1 VSWWDHAKA
10 WLFPAWLK
18 HLITERDNST
28 PDAKRIIALAGTV
41 EYLWLPIHSV
51 VINHSPMDFQSY
63 ALGLAAI
70 LTSVG
75 AMLGLAAS
83 SERPPNG

>member
-1 VSWWDHAKA
+1 MIWQRIKG
-10 WLFPAWLK
+10 WLFPAWLR
-18 HLITERDNST
+18 HLVTERDNET
-28 PDAKRIIALAGTV
+28 LDAKRMIALAGTV

-51 VINHSPMDFQSY
+51 AINHSPMDFQSF

-75 AMLGLAAS
+75 AMLGLASS